1 MRLSGLRLPSSIPFL
16 RFSDRKRPPIHWGL
30 RITLNS
36 LFQLTSLRT
45 RTLGPRQ
52 ELEQLL
58 PARRFLGQG
67 KPSLRVWAGGLCPQ
81 LLNPSGAELP
91 QETAQD
97 TGNPWQGGRSPRAG
111 LGRAARIPTQPSAP
125 AITSEGL
132 RETPVCW
139 EQARAEG
146 SLMK

>member
-1 MRLSGLRLPSSIPFL
+1 MRLSGLHLHFSIPFL
-16 RFSDRKRPPIHWGL
+16 RFSNRKRPPIHWGL

-45 RTLGPRQ
+45 RTLRPRQ

-67 KPSLRVWAGGLCPQ
+67 KPSLRVWAGGLCLQ

-97 TGNPWQGGRSPRAG
+97 TGNPWQGGHSPRAG

-125 AITSEGL
+125 ATTSEGL
-132 RETPVCW
+132 REAPVCW